1 MEDVSNKVIFV
12 LVILTVVISVFS
24 TVLMLS
30 TSSTTITKDKISK
43 PVSTG
48 KISYNIVD
56 PDLAPVAAAQIKYT
70 IEKPE

>member
-1 MEDVSNKVIFV
+1 MEDISNKVIFV

-48 KISYNIVD
+48 KVSYRINEPSVVPTGKISFS
-56 PDLAPVAAAQIKYT
+56 
-70 IEKPE
+70 IE